1 MIPAIT
7 LVAGVASLLTDLFT
21 LATSASPPT
30 DTPES
35 AAANATGSSFS
46 DTLKTAIDR
55 VDDTVA
61 SANQEATA
69 FASGDKDVS
78 LSDVMVSLEQ
88 ANLALQM
95 ATNVREKIVAA
106 YTNVMNMSV

>member
-7 LVAGVASLLTDLFT
+7 LVAGIAGLLTDLFT
-21 LATSASPPT
+21 IETAASAPT
-30 DTPES
+30 TASES
-35 AAANATGSSFS
+35 ATANATGSSFS
-46 DTLKTAIDR
+46 DTLKTALDR
-55 VDDTVA
+55 VDDTVT